1 MVDNRPKCKVV
12 LRQYGSGGAR
22 IHPRG
27 CRVTGRVETLAGPT
41 LKVNKRG
48 RIKQPKMKIKTRQ
61 REFNVYARTNQMRH
75 GAPRYVPFLYDTGA
89 TDSTCNLQT
98 ARHLGLINADSTPTE
113 RYRNSVSFVNV
124 TTASNEEIRVRKFG
138 RVRLELRETGRNSIG
153 DLIILPRGSNLF
165 GVGHMRGQRKFLSVK
180 FH

>member
-12 LRQYGSGGAR
+12 LREYGSGGAR

-48 RIKQPKMKIKTRQ
+48 RIKQPKVKIKTRE
-61 REFNVYARTNQMRH
+61 REYNVFVRTNDMRD
-75 GAPRYVPFLYDTGA
+75 GAPPYVPFVYDTGA

-98 ARHLGLINADSTPTE
+98 ARHLGLINADNTPTE
-113 RYRNSVSFVNV
+113 RYRNSVSWSHA
-124 TTASNEEIRVRKFG
+124 TTASNERIRVRKFR
-138 RVRLELRETGRNSIG
+138 RVRFELRETGRNSTASI
-153 DLIILPRGSNLF
+153 IILPHGSNLF
-165 GVGHMRGQRKFLSVK
+165 GVGHMRGQRKYLSIK
-180 FH
+180 FK